1 MDEVSIRVAVADDH
15 TLFRDGLR
23 ALFDSVPDMTLVG
36 AAATGEEA
44 LELAVT
50 AHPSVLLMDIRMPG
64 MNRLAATQRVRALAP
79 EVAVVML
86 TMVDDEESVAAALRE
101 GACGYVL
108 KDADQQEMLRVVRA
122 AARGELLFGAGVAR
136 YARQLLETGS
146 RPHQP
151 PFPQLSERE
160 RAVLDLLAADYET
173 ARIAATLHLSTKTVR
188 NYLTL
193 IPRRLGVPDRAAAV
207 GLARQAGLGR
217 GRNRPTP
224 PPI

>member
-1 MDEVSIRVAVADDH
+1 MEEVNIRVAVADDH

-36 AAATGEEA
+36 TAATGDEA
-44 LELAVT
+44 IELAVI
-50 AHPSVLLMDIRMPG
+50 ARPSVLLMDIRMPG
-64 MNRLAATQRVRALAP
+64 MNGLAATRRVRALAP

-86 TMVDDEESVAAALRE
+86 TMVDDDESVSAALRE

-108 KDADQQEMLRVVRA
+108 KDADQEEMLRVVRA
-122 AARGELLFGAGVAR
+122 AARGELLFGASVAQH
-136 YARQLLETGS
+136 ARQLLEAAS
-146 RPHQP
+146 RSQQP

-160 RAVLDLLAADYET
+160 RAVLDLLAAGYET
-173 ARIAATLHLSTKTVR
+173 ARIAQTLHLSTKTVR
-188 NYLTL
+188 NYLTV

-217 GRNRPTP
+217 GRNRPA